1 MFKNKVI
8 RCTTLTKPIVDPI
21 SFSGWSPRN
30 LLQGWPRFGEKIVG
44 QKIAQLK
51 DMYQI
56 SSSPHQFFKGIHL
69 EKKESILILL
79 QVKRV
84 KATED
89 TAAIEKW
96 IRSCNIY
103 HIFFTLL
110 MTLFYIRDIVLHIED
125 IVLYQRHWRRPP
137 FKASSYRALP
147 EGNARHWRSH
157 AGRFLSL
164 ANYTFCS
171 LLFF

>member
-21 SFSGWSPRN
+21 SFSGWPRRN

-56 SSSPHQFFKGIHL
+56 SSSPHQFFKEIHL

-96 IRSCNIY
+96 IRSCNI
-103 HIFFTLL
+103 HISYL
-110 MTLFYIRDIVLHIED
+110 LHIVKY

-147 EGNARHWRSH
+147 EGDARHRRSH

-171 LLFF
+171 LLVF

>member
-1 MFKNKVI
+1 MKMREVC
-8 RCTTLTKPIVDPI
+8 CTQNFLAIIIT
-21 SFSGWSPRN
+21 
-30 LLQGWPRFGEKIVG
+30 EKIVG

-56 SSSPHQFFKGIHL
+56 SSSPHQFFIEIHL

-96 IRSCNIY
+96 IRSCDIY
-103 HIFFTLL
+103 HIFFTMLKTLL
-110 MTLFYIRDIVLHIED
+110 SPSGDLGIGLV
-125 IVLYQRHWRRPP
+125 
-137 FKASSYRALP
+137 
-147 EGNARHWRSH
+147 
-157 AGRFLSL
+157 
-164 ANYTFCS
+164 
-171 LLFF
+171 